1 MVISVDDLN
10 LCQRIRWVCSIVS
23 LAVLT
28 WLLHVDAR
36 AVRYYNETMLHTQR
50 IR

>member
-1 MVISVDDLN
+1 MILTDVNGSVGY
-10 LCQRIRWVCSIVS
+10 VAIVS

-36 AVRYYNETMLHTQR
+36 AVRYYALGVD
-50 IR
+50 I